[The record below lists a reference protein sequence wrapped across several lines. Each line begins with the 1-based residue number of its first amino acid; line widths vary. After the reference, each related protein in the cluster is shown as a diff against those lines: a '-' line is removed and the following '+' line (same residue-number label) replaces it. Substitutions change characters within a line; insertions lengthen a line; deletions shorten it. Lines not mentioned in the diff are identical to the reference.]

1 MGLKGRLEDLPLLDM
16 LQIIAFS
23 RKSGFLRIAAT
34 KGRGAVVLRE
44 GRVLFSYS
52 WSTLAG
58 LEDLVR
64 HPEKVTV
71 DVIRDQIEVSLR
83 ELGSLREG
91 HFQFELADPTSEEF
105 GGVRIQPFLLPDGL
119 DAQEL
124 LLDLAVEIDNE
135 RREATSLLELAFQ
148 GDLPPEPPPGAGD
161 TIEMRR
167 TPPAVDLPPA
177 PPPVAPPPAPR
188 TPHSPPAPSRPAR
201 SAEAA
206 PPSSGRPRVTVV
218 VVDDEAPVREVVSEE
233 LGKKGYRVFTASSPA
248 TGAGIIHERASAGE
262 WVMAVVDLKM
272 PTSTERSFYGG
283 FELIRRVQRSHP
295 GIPVLLMTE
304 TLSEK
309 AKMRAKELGIRRLAY
324 KPTLSKIDAELY
336 VEDLR
341 SFTSTIAAQLEKLQ
355 EDHPRGGNGHSVERG
370 PSADSGRIDFLAA
383 MTKKLVEPGGST
395 DVSRL
400 VMEVGEKFLERGV
413 LFVVKGDAARGL
425 AAFGVGRTP
434 RECSETAQAMFVE
447 IGRNPSFAEAVR
459 RGSAY
464 RLSGD
469 LASLDVPLFQ
479 VIGRGLAAEA
489 VLIPLLYNRA
499 TLLLLYGDNA
509 QSGRALGDL
518 GGLELFIAQ
527 AGMALENKLLQ
538 RKLSGVDVDLVTDPG
553 CDIPDAPGAHA

>member
-52 WSTLAG
+52 WSTLAS
-58 LEDLVR
+58 LEELVR

-71 DVIRDQIEVSLR
+71 ALIREQIEVSLR

-105 GGVRIQPFLLPDGL
+105 GGLRIQPFMLPDGI
-119 DAQEL
+119 DTQEL

-135 RREATSLLELAFQ
+135 RNEATSLLELAFQ
-148 GDLPPEPPPGAGD
+148 GDLPPEPVAAV
-161 TIEMRR
+161 ERR
-167 TPPAVDLPPA
+167 VEPA
-177 PPPVAPPPAPR
+177 
-188 TPHSPPAPSRPAR
+188 PAR
-201 SAEAA
+201 SAAA
-206 PPSSGRPRVTVV
+206 PPAPAPAAPPAAPQMRISVV

-233 LGKKGYRVFTASSPA
+233 LAKKGYRVFTASNPA
-248 TGAGIIHERASAGE
+248 TGAGMVQDRAASGER
-262 WVMAVVDLKM
+262 VMVVVDLKM
-272 PTSTERSFYGG
+272 PTSTERSFFGG
-283 FELIRRVQRSHP
+283 FELIRRVHRNHP
-295 GIPVLLMTE
+295 AIPVLLMTE
-304 TLSEK
+304 TLSDK
-309 AKMRAKELGIRRLAY
+309 ARARAKELGIRRLAY
-324 KPTLSKIDAELY
+324 KPTLSKIDAKLY
-336 VEDLR
+336 VQELR
-341 SFTSTIAAQLEKLQ
+341 DFASTIADQLAKLQ
-355 EDHPRGGNGHSVERG
+355 EDHPSGGNGRTTEPLPPAGGSM
-370 PSADSGRIDFLAA
+370 DFLAL
-383 MTKKLVEPGGST
+383 MTKKLVEPGAST

-400 VMEVGEKFLERGV
+400 VMEVAASFLERGV

-425 AAFGVGRTP
+425 AAFGIGRSAKHCT
-434 RECSETAQAMFVE
+434 ETAQGMSVE
-447 IGRNPSFAEAVR
+447 IAHSPAFAEAVR

-464 RLSGD
+464 RLSND
-469 LASLDVPLFQ
+469 LESLDGPMFK
-479 VIGRGLAAEA
+479 VIGRGQASEA

-509 QSGRALGDL
+509 PSGRALGDL

-538 RKLSGVDVDLVTDPG
+538 RKLSGADSGLIG
-553 CDIPDAPGAHA
+553 DAESAQDGRDTHA

>member
-34 KGRGAVVLRE
+34 KGRGAVLLRE

-58 LEDLVR
+58 LEEMVR

-71 DVIRDQIEVSLR
+71 TLIREQIEVSLR

-148 GDLPPEPPPGAGD
+148 GDLPPEPPSAD
-161 TIEMRR
+161 LRR
-167 TPPAVDLPPA
+167 EARV
-177 PPPVAPPPAPR
+177 PPPPTVEAS
-188 TPHSPPAPSRPAR
+188 TPMQPSRALKSRDAAP
-201 SAEAA
+201 AA
-206 PPSSGRPRVTVV
+206 PPDSRSRVSVV

-233 LGKKGYRVFTASSPA
+233 LAKKGYRVFTASNPA
-248 TGAGIIHERASAGE
+248 AGAGIVQDRVAAGE
-262 WVMAVVDLKM
+262 RVMVVVDLKM
-272 PTSTERSFYGG
+272 PTSTERSFFGG
-283 FELIRRVQRSHP
+283 FELIRRVHRSHP
-295 GIPVLLMTE
+295 GVPVLLMAE

-309 AKMRAKELGIRRLAY
+309 AKMRAKELGIRRLVY
-324 KPTLSKIDAELY
+324 KPTLSKIDAALY
-336 VEDLR
+336 VQDLR
-341 SFTSTIAAQLEKLQ
+341 DFASTISEQLGKLR
-355 EDHPRGGNGHSVERG
+355 EDPPPAGNGRAVDSG
-370 PSADSGRIDFLAA
+370 AGDSGRIDFLAS
-383 MTKKLVEPGGST
+383 MTKKLVEPGAST

-400 VMEVGEKFLERGV
+400 VMEVAARFVERGV
-413 LFVVKGDAARGL
+413 LFVVKGDGARGL
-425 AAFGVGRTP
+425 AAFGVGRSAK
-434 RECSETAQAMFVE
+434 ECSETAQKVSIE
-447 IGRNPSFAEAVR
+447 IAHSPAFAEAVR

-464 RLSGD
+464 RLSD
-469 LASLDVPLFQ
+469 EMASLDGPMFKA
-479 VIGRGLAAEA
+479 IGRGQAKEA

-509 QSGRALGDL
+509 GSGRALGDL

-538 RKLSGVDVDLVTDPG
+538 RRLSGADA
-553 CDIPDAPGAHA
+553 DIAADSAHDSQDAPNAHA

>member
-23 RKSGFLRIAAT
+23 RKSGYLRIAAT

-58 LEDLVR
+58 LEQLVR
-64 HPEKVTV
+64 HPEQVTPV
-71 DVIRDQIEVSLR
+71 VIREQIEVSLR

-91 HFQFELADPTSEEF
+91 HFQFELGDPTSEDF

-135 RREATSLLELAFQ
+135 RREATSLLEFAFQ
-148 GDLPPEPPPGAGD
+148 GDLAPQPAAAIERSVEPA
-161 TIEMRR
+161 
-167 TPPAVDLPPA
+167 PAPSAVAPPA
-177 PPPVAPPPAPR
+177 PAP
-188 TPHSPPAPSRPAR
+188 TVRPAR
-201 SAEAA
+201 PQMRIS
-206 PPSSGRPRVTVV
+206 VV

-233 LGKKGYRVFTASSPA
+233 LAKKGYRVFTASNPA
-248 TGAGIIHERASAGE
+248 TGAGMVQERAAAGE
-262 WVMAVVDLKM
+262 RVMVVVDLKM
-272 PTSTERSFYGG
+272 PTSTERSFFGG
-283 FELIRRVQRSHP
+283 FELIRRVHRNHP

-304 TLSEK
+304 TLSDK
-309 AKMRAKELGIRRLAY
+309 AKLRAKELGIRRLAY
-324 KPTLSKIDAELY
+324 KPTLSKIDAKLY
-336 VEDLR
+336 VQDLR
-341 SFTSTIAAQLEKLQ
+341 EFASTIAAQLSKLQ
-355 EDHPRGGNGHSVERG
+355 EDHPSTGNGRETELSPAAEG
-370 PSADSGRIDFLAA
+370 DRIDFLAS
-383 MTKKLVEPGGST
+383 MTKKLVDLGGST

-400 VMEVGEKFLERGV
+400 VMEVAASFLERGV

-425 AAFGVGRTP
+425 AAFGVGRSAKHCT
-434 RECSETAQAMFVE
+434 ETAQGMSVE
-447 IGRNPSFAEAVR
+447 IAHCPAFAEAVR

-464 RLSGD
+464 RLSKD
-469 LASLDVPLFQ
+469 LESLDGPMFKL
-479 VIGRGLAAEA
+479 IGRGQASEA

-509 QSGRALGDL
+509 PSGRALGDL

-538 RKLSGVDVDLVTDPG
+538 RKLRDGDSGLFG
-553 CDIPDAPGAHA
+553 DAGSSEDGRDARA